1 MRSHNQVRSF
11 DRPRHHEIRHAIS
24 ELDPGGFGEVREALH
39 GGFESFEHKMNRRMK
54 TRRPEL
60 RPAYKVLR
68 DAGEMKV
75 REHLAAVDM
84 EGLAP
89 RRQRSRRAPIDR
101 SRLARN
107 RATRLTSTRER
118 TPA

>member
-1 MRSHNQVRSF
+1 MRSHKDVRSF

-24 ELDPGGFGEVREALH
+24 ELDPGGFDEVREALH

-68 DAGEMKV
+68 DAGEEKI
-75 REHLAAVDM
+75 RAHLAAVDM
-84 EGLAP
+84 EGLTP
-89 RRQRSRRAPIDR
+89 RRRRNGKAPIDR
-101 SRLARN
+101 SRLVRL
-107 RATRLTSTRER
+107 RAKRQSIVRER